1 MNVIIIE
8 DEKLSSDHLKT
19 LINKVDSAFEI
30 THQFD
35 SVKASIENIHK
46 LECTDLIF
54 IDIHLADGLS
64 FEIINKL
71 KVAVPL
77 IFTTAYDEYA
87 IKAFKFNSIDYLLK
101 PIGLGDLKLAI
112 DKFKKI
118 KENNKSIEIN
128 HYREKYEQLPKI
140 VKTRFL
146 VKSIDGII
154 SIKIEDVSHFVFEDG
169 CVLLVTYFNKKFIID
184 YSLDDVLQLI
194 EPKHFFRINRKVIVN
209 INSIQKIS
217 NYFNSRLKV
226 TITNLLDEDCVV
238 SRERVADFKAWL
250 DA

>member
-19 LINKVDSAFEI
+19 LIKKVDAAITI

-35 SVKASIENIHK
+35 SVKASIENIEK
-46 LECTDLIF
+46 LESADLIF

-101 PIGLGDLKLAI
+101 PIGLSDLKLAI
-112 DKFKKI
+112 EKFKNI
-118 KENNKSIEIN
+118 TKERKPIEIN
-128 HYREKYEQLPKI
+128 QYLEKYQQLPQSF
-140 VKTRFL
+140 KTRFL

-154 SIKIEDVSHFVFEDG
+154 SIKIEEISHFVFEDG
-169 CVLLVTYFNKKFIID
+169 CVLLVTNQNKKHIID
-184 YSLDDVLQLI
+184 YSLDDVIQLI
-194 EPKHFFRINRKVIVN
+194 EPKQFFRINRKVIIH

-226 TITNLLDEDCVV
+226 VVSHLEDDDCIV